1 MSAEDTIFAPAS
13 GAGRAAI
20 AVVRLS
26 GPATRGVLEAMA
38 GGLPS
43 PRRMALRALRDPASG
58 ETLDRALVLWM
69 PGPKSFTGEDQAEL
83 HIHGGLA
90 VRAVVLRA
98 LSGIPGLRAAEPG
111 EFTRR
116 AFLNG
121 RMDLS
126 AVEGLAD
133 LIDAETEAQ
142 RRQALRQ
149 LEGRL
154 GGLVEGWRERLIEC
168 LALLEAALDFSDEVD
183 VAADAEGRAGAI
195 AQALAGEIAGHL
207 AEAGRGERLRE
218 GFTVVIAGPPNAG
231 KSMLLNALARRDVA
245 IVSEIPGTTR
255 DAIEVRCDLN
265 GLPVTFVDTAG
276 LRETGDPVEMQGVS
290 RARAH
295 VERADLVLWL
305 AASDSGAGNGSAYGP
320 GDGLDTGPKTVPET
334 APTTAPAVRVA
345 TKSDLAP
352 APSDVDLAVSAKT
365 GEGLLSLLDRIAAL
379 LEASLG
385 AGDAVITRERHRQAF
400 EIARESLTRAG
411 AALTQGHAELAAE
424 DVRLALRALGRIT
437 GRVDVEEILD
447 RLFAAFCIGK

>member
-1 MSAEDTIFAPAS
+1 MSQDTIFAPAS

-38 GGLPS
+38 GGVPAA
-43 PRRMALRALRDPASG
+43 RRMALRALRDPASG
-58 ETLDRALVLWM
+58 EALDRALVVWM
-69 PGPKSFTGEDQAEL
+69 PSPGSFTGEDQAEL

-90 VRAVVLRA
+90 VRVAVLRA
-98 LSGIPGLRAAEPG
+98 LADLPGCRAAEPG

-154 GGLVEGWRERLIEC
+154 GGLVEGWRGRLIEC
-168 LALLEAALDFSDEVD
+168 LALLEAALDFSDEAD
-183 VAADAEGRAGAI
+183 VAADAEGRAA
-195 AQALAGEIAGHL
+195 ALARALAGEIAGHL

-231 KSMLLNALARRDVA
+231 KSMLLNALGKRDVA

-255 DAIEVRCDLN
+255 DAIEVRCDLA

-276 LRETGDPVEMQGVS
+276 LRETGDPVEREGVA

-295 VERADLVLWL
+295 VDTADLVLWL
-305 AASDSGAGNGSAYGP
+305 MAPDDGSPAAPLSM
-320 GDGLDTGPKTVPET
+320 
-334 APTTAPAVRVA
+334 APAIRVA

-352 APSDVDLAVSAKT
+352 APPGADLAVSAKT
-365 GEGLLSLLDRIAAL
+365 GEGVPALLDRIAAV
-379 LEASLG
+379 LEVSLG

-400 EIARESLTRAG
+400 ETARESLAGAG
-411 AALTQGHAELAAE
+411 AALDQGHAELAAE